1 VNCSKDLVMDYVLGE
16 ATPAARLEFEAHVK
30 TCRDCA
36 AERDRL
42 DVTRAALTALP
53 REEMPRRIAFVS
65 DKVFEPTW
73 WQRLWPSS
81 QWTFAAAGVLS
92 AAIVFHAVWGQ
103 KALATDPALVRR
115 EVAAGIDAEL
125 QMRMPALVARATA
138 LAEARHS
145 EESARLVRTA
155 LNAASQR
162 YELERR
168 AERLTMEANFELM
181 KKQMNRILLAS
192 RDAVDVGGQ
201 E

>member
-1 VNCSKDLVMDYVLGE
+1 
-16 ATPAARLEFEAHVK
+16 
-30 TCRDCA
+30 
-36 AERDRL
+36 
-42 DVTRAALTALP
+42 
-53 REEMPRRIAFVS
+53 
-65 DKVFEPTW
+65 
-73 WQRLWPSS
+73 
-81 QWTFAAAGVLS
+81 
-92 AAIVFHAVWGQ
+92 
-103 KALATDPALVRR
+103 
-115 EVAAGIDAEL
+115 
-125 QMRMPALVARATA
+125 MRMPALVARATA